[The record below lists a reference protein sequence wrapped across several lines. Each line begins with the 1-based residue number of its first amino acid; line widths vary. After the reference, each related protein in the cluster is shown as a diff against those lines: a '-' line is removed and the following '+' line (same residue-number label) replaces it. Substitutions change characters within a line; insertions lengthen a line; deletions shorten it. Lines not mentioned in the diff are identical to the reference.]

1 MVISRADMQCRKLQ
15 KELITARDQIA
26 KLKGLHD
33 VELRKLSREMI
44 DRQQAAYL
52 QSKFISDTK
61 IESISVGR
69 KATLA
74 SYGIETA
81 YDVEYN
87 RVLAV
92 PGLGPQVT
100 NILCAWRTEMLR
112 QFTPNRAAGV
122 PLAERQALLMKYAQ
136 VRQQLEVKL
145 RRGPKQLREVDAALQ
160 GQLAQLARQIDEAQ
174 QALAQAE
181 ADVAVMEETRGRG
194 IGRFFGRD
202 R

>member
-1 MVISRADMQCRKLQ
+1 MQFKRVQ
-15 KELITARDQIA
+15 KELVTARDQIA
-26 KLKGLHD
+26 KLKDLHD

-44 DRQQAAYL
+44 DRQQKAYL
-52 QSKFISDTK
+52 QSKFISDHK

-81 YDVEYN
+81 YDVDYN
-87 RVLAV
+87 RVLGV
-92 PGLGPQVT
+92 PGLGPVVSNT
-100 NILCAWRTEMLR
+100 LCAWRTEMLR

-136 VRQQLEVKL
+136 VRQQLEMKL
-145 RRGPKQLREVDAALQ
+145 RRGPRQLRDVDQSLQAALE
-160 GQLAQLARQIDEAQ
+160 QLARQIHDAQ
-174 QALAQAE
+174 LALMKAE

-194 IGRFFGRD
+194 IGRMLGKD
-202 R
+202 RS